1 MRKVC
6 TAARNACTTNI
17 RTPQR
22 AHCRGPESRY
32 VCSADDGKV
41 RTAGLGPWA
50 LTRTAVQTAARY
62 RRPDSSRAHSRRVQA
77 GRLDLRTA
85 GLGTCA
91 LTKAA
96 RGTTG
101 PRPCGV
107 QTAGE
112 GPSAFARR
120 AASRCR
126 HRQSGRLFP
135 ARQPPEPA
143 DCTGPESGCLHGYG
157 RVRTSGL
164 RTAGG
169 YGRPSWRGL

>member
-22 AHCRGPESRY
+22 AHCRGPESRH

-41 RTAGLGPWA
+41 RMAGLEPCT
-50 LTRTAVQTAARY
+50 LTMDAGGTSGACG
-62 RRPDSSRAHSRRVQA
+62 RPDSGRGHSRGPQYRRRQGTDGRTRAVRTHEGCTRDDRTPALRSADRRRRAVCIRAA
-77 GRLDLRTA
+77 GRLQMQTSAVRPSLPRTSA
-85 GLGTCA
+85 TRTCGLHR
-91 LTKAA
+91 A
-96 RGTTG
+96 RV
-101 PRPCGV
+101 RM
-107 QTAGE
+107 
-112 GPSAFARR
+112 SA
-120 AASRCR
+120 
-126 HRQSGRLFP
+126 
-135 ARQPPEPA
+135 
-143 DCTGPESGCLHGYG
+143 